1 MKPHTL
7 QPTQSR
13 SNHIENITTGPS
25 FPLAPDVVDDQDVI
39 RFDEALNLTEGGVFG
54 EATPALAAATPTS
67 QSRRADEMRL
77 LRQAGH
83 LARSAYIDFAA
94 IRYAITIGCILV
106 LGTALLIVSA
116 RWEPF
121 VLGGLVTL
129 PFLCWLIP
137 ASFVERQASARND
150 QIARGIPDFMALIKL
165 FVQQGMDLPT
175 AFARAGTDL
184 KDSYPAIAVETAIA
198 NAEAEVLGFPQAMQN
213 FSQRLEIPELST
225 LASMLVHSSELGS
238 SICDS
243 LDKNS
248 RTLRQLRAEKR
259 TTRAR
264 QTPGKIV
271 VPTLFFLLPAAL
283 FVFYA
288 PSIVDY
294 LATIDTAIINSS
306 FAR

>member
-1 MKPHTL
+1 MNPHTM
-7 QPTQSR
+7 QPTQTR
-13 SNHIENITTGPS
+13 SSHTSELTTGPS
-25 FPLAPDVVDDQDVI
+25 FPLPEDVAAEQDVI
-39 RFDEALNLTEGGVFG
+39 RFDEAFQPDRGIFG
-54 EATPALAAATPTS
+54 EATPAMAAATPTS
-67 QSRRADEMRL
+67 HSRREDEIRL

-94 IRYAITIGCILV
+94 IRYAMTIGCILI
-106 LGTALLIVSA
+106 LGTAMLVVSP

-129 PFLCWLIP
+129 PFLFWLIP
-137 ASFVERQASARND
+137 ASFVERQARTRND
-150 QIARGIPDFMALIKL
+150 QIASGIPDFMSLIKL
-165 FVQQGMDLPT
+165 YVQQGMDLPT

-213 FSQRLEIPELST
+213 FCDRLEVPDLNILG
-225 LASMLVHSSELGS
+225 SMLVHSAELGS
-238 SICDS
+238 SVCDS

-248 RTLRQLRAEKR
+248 QVLRTLRAEKR
-259 TTRAR
+259 STRAK
-264 QTPGKIV
+264 QTPAKII
-271 VPTLFFLLPAAL
+271 VPTLFFLLPSAI

-294 LATIDTAIINSS
+294 LAALDTAIINSN